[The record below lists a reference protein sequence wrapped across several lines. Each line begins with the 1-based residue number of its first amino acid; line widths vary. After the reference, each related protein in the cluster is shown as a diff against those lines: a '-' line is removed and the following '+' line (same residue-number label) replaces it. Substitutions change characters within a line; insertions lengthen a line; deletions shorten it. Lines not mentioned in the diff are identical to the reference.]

1 VEYRFESRS
10 QLRTIF
16 SSANWKLLSPALCN
30 FIALTGTATSLRAQ
44 VILILTVVRALS
56 FLLVKLNQPSVVG
69 EILAGILL
77 GPSFLGYIPGFTNYV
92 FPESSLGYLNV
103 IAQVGLIFF
112 MFFLGL
118 EVDPGLLFNNWRVSL
133 PVAGMKM
140 IYASISYS
148 FPNYGAITHSL
159 PTSYRTRARLSSHS
173 LVDCGA
179 VRNRPWRGEL
189 AVGDGPV
196 AQHHPY
202 QGTLS
207 WSSEA
212 IL

>member
-1 VEYRFESRS
+1 M
-10 QLRTIF
+10 Q
-16 SSANWKLLSPALCN
+16 P
-30 FIALTGTATSLRAQ
+30 TSLVLLRAQ

-56 FLLVKLNQPSVVG
+56 FVLVKLNQPSVVG

-133 PVAGMKM
+133 PVAGMEC
-140 IYASISYS
+140 A
-148 FPNYGAITHSL
+148 
-159 PTSYRTRARLSSHS
+159 
-173 LVDCGA
+173 
-179 VRNRPWRGEL
+179 
-189 AVGDGPV
+189 
-196 AQHHPY
+196 
-202 QGTLS
+202 
-207 WSSEA
+207 A
-212 IL
+212 ILLQLFLY